1 MTGILSPLA
10 LVGDTHPVGN
20 RQLPIQNHNAA
31 MIETEIMSSPF
42 PPGFLKERLSIA
54 FWSVLPEAIL
64 PTTPITNEEKKE
76 EEDLQPSPMM
86 LAILNSIPSCGG
98 FGPSFGVCGPSCV
111 LGDAW
116 CGACGGKEQE
126 TASSFSLDST
136 ILAEDVDLVRSPTI
150 PCDPQ
155 YCRMS
160 DGICVDCTKCLRHC
174 ECGGGN
180 FRKQKKS
187 SKRKQPRQGL
197 NHQTEAPPPLIDPN
211 DGGPCNPRE
220 CKQVICTDCMR
231 CTAHCICDYGQI
243 RHPPHRSSSLVSMR
257 DYDAEQTR
265 AVRGYSAERSSSVR
279 EYHSER
285 SSSYRDYPAER
296 SSSYRDYPA
305 ERSSSYRDY
314 PAERSSSLRSGAYPY
329 SRNAGNPPPPNS
341 LPMRRRRSPA
351 AQRGASGLVPAQAYG
366 GGGRR
371 RQRGRVISPRRQTY
385 Y

>member
-1 MTGILSPLA
+1 MTGILAPLVF
-10 LVGDTHPVGN
+10 VGDTHPVWS
-20 RQLPIQNHNAA
+20 RRLPIQNHNAA
-31 MIETEIMSSPF
+31 MMETEIRLWPF
-42 PPGFLKERLSIA
+42 PPGFKEQLSIS
-54 FWSVLPEAIL
+54 FWSAL
-64 PTTPITNEEKKE
+64 PTAAPTTTPTTEEEKKE
-76 EEDLQPSPMM
+76 EEDLDQPSPMM

-98 FGPSFGVCGPSCV
+98 FGSSCV
-111 LGDAW
+111 GSGPTFGLADAW
-116 CGACGGKEQE
+116 CGVCGDQE
-126 TASSFSLDST
+126 TTSSFSLDSS

-174 ECGGGN
+174 ECGGGS
-180 FRKQKKS
+180 FRKLKKP

-211 DGGPCNPRE
+211 DGGPCDPRK

-243 RHPPHRSSSLVSMR
+243 RNPPQRSSSLVSMR

-265 AVRGYSAERSSSVR
+265 AVRRYSAERSNSLR
-279 EYHSER
+279 EYRSER
-285 SSSYRDYPAER
+285 SSSYIDYPAER

-305 ERSSSYRDY
+305 EW
-314 PAERSSSLRSGAYPY
+314 SSSLRSGASLY
-329 SRNAGNPPPPNS
+329 SRHGGNPPPPNT

-351 AQRGASGLVPAQAYG
+351 ALRGAAAMVPVQAYG

-371 RQRGRVISPRRQTY
+371 RQRGRVISPRQQIY